1 MDWNTLDSIAQVD
14 ALINESNDNKIVIFK
29 NSTSCGISRMVL
41 KNFQREVDSMDT
53 DSIKFYLLDLLSY
66 RSVSTYIAE
75 KLDVRHESPQMIIL
89 QDGKVVHHDSHNSI
103 TASSALKY

>member
-1 MDWNTLDSIAQVD
+1 MDWNTLNSSDQVD
-14 ALINESNDNKIVIFK
+14 TLIEASKDNKIVIFK

-53 DSIKFYLLDLLSY
+53 DNIKFYLLDLLSY
-66 RSVSTYIAE
+66 RSVSAYIAE
-75 KLDVRHESPQMIIL
+75 RLDVRHESPQMIVI
-89 QDGKVVHHDSHNSI
+89 QDGKAVHHDSHSSI